1 MHNSEWEDPESTR
14 SRPGSRRNSGPFSRR
29 SSIKKEPEKSTP
41 PTSSSSTPKKVY
53 KQLNPDFVVT
63 GKQLLKRGDR
73 ANSLPGYHRRQS
85 SDSLLKSKRGT
96 DSPKRS
102 NTAKCSSRE
111 ASIEDDASLD
121 LSQVS
126 DFEDLSLK
134 YGLKDK
140 ITPLATS
147 TPKKI
152 CQKGRSSSVQ
162 VSGYQREGKKDVR
175 LLESKK
181 SRDSIMSSRDSVYK
195 TSSSGTY
202 SAHSTRRAVSTELDY
217 SSMSPEYSAASS
229 GDSVAGVADTLVSP
243 RSQDLQDSF
252 SVGTWAECG
261 RGEGEWG
268 HFWANYNSSLAK
280 VPVGRYYD
288 QCPTPY
294 RSEDIELADLE
305 FSTDGSRKRSPEN
318 IKTINNIIRNEGLRL
333 TPRETQNVIKCAH
346 ILGNVLTKAIERQT
360 KDRDFSSDK
369 IQELKIEKPNP
380 ETEIKKK
387 NLSLDLKETVI
398 PLEVKEE
405 KRWESV
411 PTQTDI
417 SLPNTK
423 SAPKIFESI
432 LRQLSM
438 TSIEEDKVNTQNGE
452 LKVDTPNNSQNNNID
467 NKLL

>member
-1 MHNSEWEDPESTR
+1 MHNSEWVDDPEGAR
-14 SRPGSRRNSGPFSRR
+14 NRPGSRRNSGPFSRR
-29 SSIKKEPEKSTP
+29 SSIKKEPDRKKINTP
-41 PTSSSSTPKKVY
+41 PNSSSSTPKKIP
-53 KQLNPDFVVT
+53 KQQNLDFVVT
-63 GKQLLKRGDR
+63 GKQLLKRSDR
-73 ANSLPGYHRRQS
+73 ANSLPGSYHRRQS
-85 SDSLLKSKRGT
+85 TESLLKTKRSI
-96 DSPKRS
+96 DSPKRTNS
-102 NTAKCSSRE
+102 AQSRSRE
-111 ASIEDDASLD
+111 ASLEDDMSLD

-134 YGLKDK
+134 YRLKDK
-140 ITPLATS
+140 LGPLATS
-147 TPKKI
+147 TPKKL
-152 CQKGRSSSVQ
+152 CQKVRSSSVQ
-162 VSGYQREGKKDVR
+162 GPGSYQREAKRV
-175 LLESKK
+175 LETKK
-181 SRDSIMSSRDSVYK
+181 SRESVMSSRDSVYK

-202 SAHSTRRAVSTELDY
+202 SIHSRCPVSAELDY

-229 GDSVAGVADTLVSP
+229 ADSVAGVADTLVSP

-252 SVGTWAECG
+252 CVSTWQECSE

-268 HFWANYNSSLAK
+268 HFWANYNNSLAK
-280 VPVGRYYD
+280 VPVSRYYD

-294 RSEDIELADLE
+294 RSEDIELVDLE

-346 ILGNVLTKAIERQT
+346 ILGNVLTKAIERHT
-360 KDRDFSSDK
+360 KDRDYSSEK
-369 IQELKIEKPNP
+369 IQELKVEKPNP
-380 ETEIKKK
+380 ETELKKK

-432 LRQLSM
+432 LRQLSRS
-438 TSIEEDKVNTQNGE
+438 SIDEDKDKGNTEVTEN
-452 LKVDTPNNSQNNNID
+452 KVETPNNTENN
-467 NKLL
+467 